1 MEKQDS
7 GIRFETFDI
16 GVQRLYI
23 WQQKYGSTS
32 AHYHECIELIHM
44 LKGNITLT
52 ADVCDCQAQ
61 YITSLR
67 TTMACRLLSEQPEL
81 SLAEIAEHVG
91 FQSMRSMLRAFR
103 RHYNCAPSEMKKPQS
118 TKL

>member
-52 ADVCDCQAQ
+52 ADATYHLSAGDTVMDSLVIRAVD
-61 YITSLR
+61 YIHAHYHEKLR
-67 TTMACRLLSEQPEL
+67 LSDIADALYCSEQTI
-81 SLAEIAEHVG
+81 S
-91 FQSMRSMLRAFR
+91 
-103 RHYNCAPSEMKKPQS
+103 APSAGIIIVHHLK
-118 TKL
+118 